1 MSASVACL
9 VFQELLVLAPIHPDF
24 KFWFSGDLAAS
35 PDTKD
40 IGQRMGG
47 FDLAAIAIGAYEPRW
62 FMKDSHLNP
71 KEALEAMQDVK
82 AKAAIGIHWGTF
94 DGMSDE
100 PLDQAP
106 KDLEIAKRE
115 SSVPLNFFVL
125 KHGQSWTSGASRN
138 AP

>member
-1 MSASVACL
+1 
-9 VFQELLVLAPIHPDF
+9 
-24 KFWFSGDLAAS
+24 
-35 PDTKD
+35 
-40 IGQRMGG
+40 
-47 FDLAAIAIGAYEPRW
+47 
-62 FMKDSHLNP
+62 MKDSHLNP

-106 KDLEIAKRE
+106 KDLEIAKKG

-138 AP
+138 TP